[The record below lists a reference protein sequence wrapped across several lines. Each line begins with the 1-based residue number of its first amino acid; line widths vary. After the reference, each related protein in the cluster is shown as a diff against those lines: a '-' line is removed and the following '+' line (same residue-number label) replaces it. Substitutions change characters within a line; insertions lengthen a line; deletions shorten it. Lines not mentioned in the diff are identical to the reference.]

1 MSPALPGQM
10 GIVERN
16 ILERCRLEHES
27 MARWVNFGMKLAT
40 GVVFKKKKKKTTG
53 KRMSSCILLD
63 IYPTFPLAKNKQK
76 ISWAPW
82 AIPCEEE
89 PEQHAWFEAQQ
100 KEEETWTASEME
112 EERDHG
118 FFHSKCIWQREGGHK
133 GGGLPAAPHS
143 KHGAALGAKG
153 WLDTVIC
160 GKSHDRKW
168 CLANCADSGVSMVVF
183 CS

>member
-1 MSPALPGQM
+1 M

-76 ISWAPW
+76 IS
-82 AIPCEEE
+82 
-89 PEQHAWFEAQQ
+89 
-100 KEEETWTASEME
+100 
-112 EERDHG
+112 
-118 FFHSKCIWQREGGHK
+118 
-133 GGGLPAAPHS
+133 
-143 KHGAALGAKG
+143 
-153 WLDTVIC
+153 
-160 GKSHDRKW
+160 
-168 CLANCADSGVSMVVF
+168 
-183 CS
+183 